1 MKMLKLIILSGFIT
15 ACSFSFSEQ
24 GNKTSSS
31 FKIPDI
37 GVVSLINSKGKKI
50 DESCMTEIVK
60 GIITLCDGNKL
71 DPVRTKIWK
80 DHTIVKEVLSGQVVK
95 IERDPASKYLSILI
109 PIEHKGKRIILYRE
123 DKNSSEY
130 SLYSLPENT
139 PDINFSECIR

>member
-1 MKMLKLIILSGFIT
+1 
-15 ACSFSFSEQ
+15 
-24 GNKTSSS
+24 
-31 FKIPDI
+31 
-37 GVVSLINSKGKKI
+37 
-50 DESCMTEIVK
+50 MTEIVK